1 MVRSW
6 QNDGNMDNEMVI
18 MVMGDGG
25 GVVVDYGGM
34 MIKRWLY

>member
-1 MVRSW
+1 M
-6 QNDGNMDNEMVI
+6 GNEMVI